1 MRLAHWSSSFLLIA
15 IAGVQTVFGQPAR
28 GPDVSFFPVRET
40 AIGVTRQGTEITA
53 WVPKDVGRLQ
63 PNTARVLVIGGHDG
77 SPASVKFVKDLSTE
91 FAKLPQPETKAT
103 DNRPL
108 PEFSQ
113 VAFIPNVYPDGPPAG
128 VSAADLSRGYP
139 PSKGYYDAAERPESR
154 YLWRWAAMYG
164 ANLVIDVRVGKEAGS
179 WGADQTRKDLGI
191 FDESQHKP
199 QLAAPPEDD
208 FVRRLST
215 GKVEDMPPTPAF
227 LLQITPQQAEQANLD
242 PPGIFLCYAGAI
254 KSPAREDLGRRQSAA
269 ATQIVQ
275 SLTPVYGHDLK
286 QVAYIPALAVI
297 GRLRASEQFKDVR
310 ESKSFGPLLGPF
322 RFGERNPIPKSG
334 SDQAG
339 HLLFAEMAK
348 RSEGKDR
355 ERWIQLCRAAADQIF
370 DKEGQPLKIMPF
382 HNEMS
387 DAVFMATPIIC
398 ATGKLTG
405 EQKYFDAA
413 VTHFR
418 SMKKLCLRDDGLY
431 RHSPLDEAAWGRGNG
446 FPAMGLAWALSE
458 FPEDHAAFPELKK
471 DFQNHIAALLKHQ
484 DVFGCWHQVIDKPGS
499 YREFSATCMIAWAL
513 KRGLD
518 RGWLDKAT
526 HEKPLERAWMAVK
539 QRIGPKGVIVD
550 ICTGTGK
557 QKSLRDYY
565 DRPAIWGVDARGG
578 AMALMLATE
587 MMAEK

>member
-1 MRLAHWSSSFLLIA
+1 MKTLQVLSAWLLLCTLSSAEPHRFA
-15 IAGVQTVFGQPAR
+15 
-28 GPDVSFFPVRET
+28 
-40 AIGVTRQGTEITA
+40 AIGVTRQGTEIGVHLPA
-53 WVPKDVGRLQ
+53 DVRQLEDQRL
-63 PNTARVLVIGGHDG
+63 RVLIIGGHDG
-77 SPASVKFVKDLSTE
+77 QTSLLTKPAELQRSLTERFADKSLIDRRTLSL
-91 FAKLPQPETKAT
+91 AII
-103 DNRPL
+103 
-108 PEFSQ
+108 S
-113 VAFIPNVYPDGPPAG
+113 NVHPDGLPDGMTPADA
-128 VSAADLSRGYP
+128 VIGYP
-139 PSKGYYDAAERPESR
+139 PKAGFYDDAKHPESR
-154 YLWRWAAMYG
+154 YLWRWVAMY
-164 ANLVIDVRVGKEAGS
+164 AADLVIDVRTGDKPSFWMAGESGSEEAMRKELRKELAQLPKPAG
-179 WGADQTRKDLGI
+179 
-191 FDESQHKP
+191 
-199 QLAAPPEDD
+199 DD
-208 FVRRLST
+208 FSSQARELGQFAVVLQ
-215 GKVEDMPPTPAF
+215 MPASS
-227 LLQITPQQAEQANLD
+227 EQGTFEKTLATL
-242 PPGIFLCYAGAI
+242 I
-254 KSPAREDLGRRQSAA
+254 KSFPGGTSVLRGELARRELSS
-269 ATQIVQ
+269 TQRIVQ
-275 SLTPVYGHDLK
+275 DLAEVYGKDLK
-286 QVAYIPALAVI
+286 QVAYIPSLAVI
-297 GRLRASEQFKDVR
+297 GRVRLSESLQDLQLAFVYKKIVD
-310 ESKSFGPLLGPF
+310 EQILAPF
-322 RFGERNPIPKSG
+322 LSGAANPVPKSG
-334 SDQAG
+334 SEQAG
-339 HLLFAEMAK
+339 HLVFAELAK

-355 ERWIQLCRAAADQIF
+355 ERWIELCRAAADQIF
-370 DKEGQPLKIMPF
+370 DKDGKPLKLMPY

-484 DVFGCWHQVIDKPGS
+484 DGFGCWHQVIDKLGS
-499 YREFSATCMIAWAL
+499 YREFSATAMIAWAI

-518 RGWLDKAT
+518 RGWLDKET
-526 HEKPLERAWMAVK
+526 HQKPLDRAWIAVK

-587 MMAEK
+587 MMNAN

>member
-1 MRLAHWSSSFLLIA
+1 MKTLQVLSAWLLLCTLSSAEPHRFA
-15 IAGVQTVFGQPAR
+15 
-28 GPDVSFFPVRET
+28 
-40 AIGVTRQGTEITA
+40 AIGVTRQGTEIGVHLPA
-53 WVPKDVGRLQ
+53 DVRQLEDQRL
-63 PNTARVLVIGGHDG
+63 RVLIIGGHDG
-77 SPASVKFVKDLSTE
+77 QTSLLTKPAELQRSLTERFADKSLIDRRTLSL
-91 FAKLPQPETKAT
+91 AII
-103 DNRPL
+103 
-108 PEFSQ
+108 S
-113 VAFIPNVYPDGPPAG
+113 NVHPDGLPDGMTPADA
-128 VSAADLSRGYP
+128 VIGYP
-139 PSKGYYDAAERPESR
+139 PKAGFYDDAKHPESR
-154 YLWRWAAMYG
+154 YLWRWVAMY
-164 ANLVIDVRVGKEAGS
+164 AADLVIDVRTGDKPSFWMAGESGSEEAMRKELRKELAQLPKPAG
-179 WGADQTRKDLGI
+179 
-191 FDESQHKP
+191 
-199 QLAAPPEDD
+199 DD
-208 FVRRLST
+208 FSSQASELGQFAVVLQ
-215 GKVEDMPPTPAF
+215 MPASS
-227 LLQITPQQAEQANLD
+227 EQGTFEKTLATL
-242 PPGIFLCYAGAI
+242 I
-254 KSPAREDLGRRQSAA
+254 KSFPGGTSVLRGELARRELSS
-269 ATQIVQ
+269 TQRIVQ
-275 SLTPVYGHDLK
+275 DLAEVYGKDLK
-286 QVAYIPALAVI
+286 QVAYIPSLAVI
-297 GRLRASEQFKDVR
+297 GRVRLSESLQDLQLAFVYKKIVD
-310 ESKSFGPLLGPF
+310 EQILAPF
-322 RFGERNPIPKSG
+322 LSGAANPVPKSG
-334 SDQAG
+334 SEQAG
-339 HLLFAEMAK
+339 HLIFAEMAK

-355 ERWIQLCRAAADQIF
+355 ERWIELCRAAADQIF
-370 DKEGQPLKIMPF
+370 DKDGKPLKLMPY

-484 DVFGCWHQVIDKPGS
+484 DDFGCWHQVIDKPGS
-499 YREFSATCMIAWAL
+499 YREFSATAMIAWAI

-518 RGWLDKAT
+518 RGWLDKET
-526 HEKPLERAWMAVK
+526 HQKPLDRAWIAVK

-587 MMAEK
+587 MTDAN